1 MALGL
6 NRVSRG
12 FSNAI
17 STGVTLNQVLADTA
31 GFPVGYLPT
40 VRELEGVRYIRTFG
54 KGRDSDNMPV
64 YYKWI
69 FIDPSDNS
77 ATPDSDSEFARIPE
91 KGFIMRIIQRN
102 LLPYHENFVIDYYED
117 INNLNIIS
125 CSDSHRKEW
134 ANRSKNVYR
143 QFRIVNPDPA
153 KAHIP
158 NDLTEEIF
166 SYPKEFFEKF
176 IRDAIPTDMI
186 WNESHGSSSNH
197 ISSYGGRSSTLDL
210 GARPMGQQHNSGGG
224 FRRSS
229 MGAPSSRVSVDAA
242 AYRNRVAGTMDRI
255 NNAGGNVGMNP
266 SSNQGNYNQI
276 DSPNSPIKRFST
288 W

>member
-6 NRVSRG
+6 NRITRG
-12 FSNAI
+12 SSSI
-17 STGVTLNQVLADTA
+17 STGVTLNQVLVDNA
-31 GFPVGYLPT
+31 GFPTGYLPT

-69 FIDPSDNS
+69 FIDPTDNS
-77 ATPDSDSEFARIPE
+77 ATLDSDSEFARIPD

-125 CSDSHRKEW
+125 VSDSHRQEW
-134 ANRSKNVYR
+134 ANRTKNVYR
-143 QFRIVNPDPA
+143 QFRIVNADPA
-153 KAHIP
+153 KSHVP
-158 NDLTEEIF
+158 NDLSEEIF

-186 WNESHGSSSNH
+186 WNDTHTGGSNH
-197 ISSYGGRSSTLDL
+197 MSSYGGRGSTLDL
-210 GARPMGQQHNSGGG
+210 GARPMTQQTQGG
-224 FRRSS
+224 FRRAN
-229 MGAPSSRVSVDAA
+229 MGMSPSRPTMDASAHRSRM
-242 AYRNRVAGTMDRI
+242 AGAMDRI
-255 NNAGGNVGMNP
+255 NNASGASVPTQNN
-266 SSNQGNYNQI
+266 SYSQI
-276 DSPNSPIKRFST
+276 NAPNSPIKRYST

>member
-6 NRVSRG
+6 NRITRG
-12 FSNAI
+12 TSSI
-17 STGVTLNQVLADTA
+17 STGVTLNQVLVDNA
-31 GFPVGYLPT
+31 GFPSGYLPT

-125 CSDSHRKEW
+125 CSESHRKEW
-134 ANRSKNVYR
+134 ANRTKNVYR

-153 KAHIP
+153 KAHVP
-158 NDLTEEIF
+158 NDLSEEIF

-176 IRDAIPTDMI
+176 IRDVIPTDML
-186 WNESHGSSSNH
+186 WNDSHNGGSNH
-197 ISSYGGRSSTLDL
+197 ISSYGSRGSTLDL
-210 GARPMGQQHNSGGG
+210 GTRPVNQPQSHGGG
-224 FRRSS
+224 FRRAN
-229 MGAPSSRVSVDAA
+229 MGMPMSRPSIDAS
-242 AYRNRVAGTMDRI
+242 AYRSRMAGAMDRI
-255 NNAGGNVGMNP
+255 NNASGVSTSSQNNV
-266 SSNQGNYNQI
+266 YNQI
-276 DSPNSPIKRFST
+276 DSPNSPIKRYST